1 MSESTRYQGT
11 RLLLPAPR
19 ETRKASQITWYE
31 VEVIPG
37 EKRGRLVA
45 YDAQRSELGVAEV
58 SRVGDGEG
66 RLNISDGDVSLTVSV
81 ALSTTDAGEI
91 ELRGRINDDAFTI
104 TGAPPA
110 TSAADSSEATARRDG
125 ELHLDAAQSA
135 MAGQWALLADPLTTL
150 GEAVAASGMDGS
162 WGCTSCMVLLGGMLV
177 GTLACMEGAL
187 PACAADLYAGA
198 TYIENCHD
206 VCG

>member
-1 MSESTRYQGT
+1 MSDSTRYQGT

-19 ETRKASQITWYE
+19 ETRRASQITWYE

-37 EKRGRLVA
+37 EQRGRLVA
-45 YDAQRSELGVAEV
+45 YDEQRSELGVAEV
-58 SRVGDGEG
+58 SRVGDSEG
-66 RLNISDGDVSLTVSV
+66 RLTISDGDLKVTVSV
-81 ALSTTDAGEI
+81 ALSKTDAGEI

-104 TGAPPA
+104 TGEPPA
-110 TSAADSSEATARRDG
+110 TSATDSETTARSVG

-135 MAGQWALLADPLTTL
+135 MVGQWSLIADPLTTL

-162 WGCTSCMVLLGGMLV
+162 WGCTSCMVLLGGILV

-198 TYIENCHD
+198 TYIENCHN